1 MKDIIRDMIKYTPVT
16 LIGLGCIALIAF
28 TVNLSGSM
36 HVLWFLIAASFVV
49 GSAMPKT
56 GKAKEEDC
64 GCNDKKQQV
73 PLKPKSPFPT
83 KGQNPMSG
91 MDTKKIGDILDQAKS
106 MKDMLDKLGALKK
119 EEEDKGKPK
128 SK

>member
-1 MKDIIRDMIKYTPVT
+1 MKDIIRDIIKYTPVT

-28 TVNLSGSM
+28 TVNLTGSM

-56 GKAKEEDC
+56 SKYKEEDC

-73 PLKPKSPFPT
+73 PLKPNSPLRT

-91 MDTKKIGDILDQAKS
+91 MDTKNIGEILDQAKS
-106 MKDMLDKLGALKK
+106 MTNMLDKLGALK
-119 EEEDKGKPK
+119 DDDK
-128 SK
+128 SKIKSK